1 MTSPLPEL
9 PPLPQE
15 LAKLID
21 GQADSASSSTQL
33 AIYRTQ
39 LAVYRTRVSNLRSH
53 LANER
58 THLAYL
64 RTAVSL
70 VGFGITLNRF
80 AQWLIQSDL
89 KGARMPLIDARHVG
103 SFMVVLGLLLLAWS
117 LFRFL
122 VVSKDIE
129 QGRFVA
135 HDRAIFIA
143 SMGVLVIGGGSAL
156 WMFFF

>member
-1 MTSPLPEL
+1 MTIRVPEPPEL
-9 PPLPQE
+9 PQDI
-15 LAKLID
+15 AKLIEGLPD
-21 GQADSASSSTQL
+21 TASASTQL
-33 AIYRTQ
+33 AVYRTQ
-39 LAVYRTRVSNLRSH
+39 LAVYRTHVSNLRSH

-64 RTAVSL
+64 RTAISL

-80 AQWLIQSDL
+80 AQWLIQNDRSASNL
-89 KGARMPLIDARHVG
+89 ALVDARHVG

-117 LFRFL
+117 LYRFM

-129 QGRFVA
+129 HGRFVA

-143 SMGVLVIGGGSAL
+143 SMGVLVVGGGSAL